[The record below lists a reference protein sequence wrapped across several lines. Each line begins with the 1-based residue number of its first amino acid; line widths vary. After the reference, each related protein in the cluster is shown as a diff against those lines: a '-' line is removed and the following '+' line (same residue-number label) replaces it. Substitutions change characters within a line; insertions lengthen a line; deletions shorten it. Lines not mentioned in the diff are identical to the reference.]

1 MSNAN
6 DAYSE
11 IEISTDVLTA
21 SSHRLIQLMFE
32 KCAQHIELSK
42 TYILVN
48 DIPKKLHSISKA
60 MDILEYLRMCL
71 NHQDEKASEL
81 SSLLDSL
88 YAYLQ
93 KNLVQANAN
102 NDIQCLDEAKKIL
115 TELKSGWDGIG
126 ESA

>member
-6 DAYSE
+6 EAYSE
-11 IEISTDVLTA
+11 IELSTDVLTA

-42 TYILVN
+42 TFILVN
-48 DIPKKLHSISKA
+48 DIPKKCHSISKA
-60 MDILEYLRMCL
+60 LDIIEYLRLCL

-81 SSLLDSL
+81 SALLDSL

-93 KNLVQANAN
+93 KNLVQANVN
-102 NDIQCLDEAKKIL
+102 NDIQYLDEAKKIL
-115 TELKSGWDGIG
+115 TELKTAWDGIG
-126 ESA
+126 EPA